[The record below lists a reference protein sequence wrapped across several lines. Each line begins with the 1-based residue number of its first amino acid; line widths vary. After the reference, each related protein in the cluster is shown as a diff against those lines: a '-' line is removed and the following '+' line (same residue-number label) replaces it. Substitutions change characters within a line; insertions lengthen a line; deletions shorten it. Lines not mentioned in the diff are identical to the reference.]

1 MPLLWPRCTPQMPL
15 KSGRGQGWLPVGKP
29 SVKGLHSTFL
39 AARCSLLI
47 ALFRRAQSYSATLRL
62 FKVESGINGLLPTS
76 WVPSIYS
83 VSRLSRLR
91 SALGRLLH
99 FAFDSP

>member
-1 MPLLWPRCTPQMPL
+1 VRVWEVQIKLQADWLGSTQGSTYRTPQ
-15 KSGRGQGWLPVGKP
+15 KKVTRWGQRPRVSP
-29 SVKGLHSTFL
+29 
-39 AARCSLLI
+39 RI
-47 ALFRRAQSYSATLRL
+47 ALRYRL
-62 FKVESGINGLLPTS
+62 FKVESGINGVLPTS

-91 SALGRLLH
+91 FALGGLLP